1 MEISAGSRN
10 CWATHGGQQ
19 IRRGK
24 VAFERLRRSSGRRTW
39 KATVTLPD
47 AGKVEFVFDVIY

>member
-10 CWATHGGQQ
+10 CWAAHQGQR
-19 IRRGK
+19 IRRVK
-24 VAFERLRRSSGRRTW
+24 LAFERLRTSSGRRTW
-39 KATVTLPD
+39 KAAVPLPH